1 MQRVRVLV
9 VTALLMLSQTVTF
22 AQKTSQDEASRQRF
36 RQALDLYQKE
46 KYASAQNLFDQLT
59 AAVQSKASASQDVTM
74 TEDAR
79 FYAAVCAEKL
89 GNRDAD
95 FRLEEFLRLH
105 PQSKHVGMANFY
117 LGNYHYSVGDYKKA
131 LKYYKKVPAVEVD
144 FGHRSEYN
152 FKVGYC
158 HFVDEDY
165 NEAKKCFGQEI
176 NGKSK
181 YTNASLYYYA
191 HLQYME
197 GKYDLALRNFNKLQ
211 GDKKF
216 AKIVPSYTARIYY
229 YLGKNDELL
238 QMAPT
243 LLLEEDVFKKNE
255 IRQMVAEVYFN
266 RGEYK
271 NALDYYREAMTSND
285 PAPATEQAL
294 PAEEQALPA
303 ENLSGKGKK
312 KKKGQPQLSVQACT
326 PQDSYYQIGYCYY
339 MLHEYDSAQYYLSKK
354 TACTD
359 SVAQHSLYVLG
370 DVFIH
375 LGRKADARSMF
386 QQAAAMD
393 FDAKVK
399 EDALFQ
405 YAKLSYEL
413 NSNPYNESIRSLEDY
428 LVKYPRTPHKAEVQE
443 MLTSLYFTTRNYKDA
458 LTLIEKIP
466 DRSPALNQA
475 YQRIVINRGIEV
487 FNTGNMKSAAAY
499 FQKAAQINALPKY
512 TSDAYYL
519 LAESRY
525 RLGDYEAAGK
535 TLDRFMVST
544 NATNSPYYR
553 QALYTHGYLCLKR
566 ENTADA
572 IDDFKMLQRLGVA
585 DEHQR
590 NDVDNRL
597 GDCYYLQSNYNEAMK
612 YYDRVINAADPD
624 ADYSTYQKAMSY
636 GALGK
641 YHEKLS
647 FLNQIFERFPS
658 SSLASKALF
667 EVGQTYL
674 VCDNNEMALTYFN
687 KFLKEYPQ
695 SSLVKTALL
704 NMGLIYYNTDRNNDA
719 LEVFDR
725 LLTHYAG
732 TDEARDALS
741 TVKNIYVS
749 QNRVD
754 EYFSYVKRTTKTT
767 VSTVEQDSTTYLSAE
782 NLYMSGDCESSV
794 RGFESYLEKFPEGL
808 FHLQAHYYAA
818 DCLFRN
824 GQNERALPHFE
835 AVAAAGKNNY
845 TERSLHNAANIA
857 FNLGNFTKSID
868 LYSQMVAMAESDNV
882 RLSGRVGI
890 LRSWNRLGDRD
901 SIIASAGA
909 LLAEQ
914 KVTPE
919 LRDEALIAMARTYF
933 ADSATYTQADSLY
946 DLLRSSTNGE
956 YSGEAAYR
964 IAEMRFFQHDYAG
977 AERAIETI
985 IADPASDYYLAK
997 SFILW
1002 ADIFYARGNKMQA
1015 KQTLQSIID
1024 NYEGDDLVQLALA
1037 KRNAILQEEGAL
1049 QPPEEEEIIIELDGV
1064 NENDNDNENK

>member
-1 MQRVRVLV
+1 MQRIRVLI
-9 VTALLMLSQTVTF
+9 VTALLLLSQATAF

-36 RQALDLYQKE
+36 RQAQDLYQKE
-46 KYASAQNLFDQLT
+46 KYASAQNLFDQL
-59 AAVQSKASASQDVTM
+59 AAQAEAGTM

-79 FYAAVCAEKL
+79 YYAAVCAEKL

-131 LKYYKKVPAVEVD
+131 LKYYKKVPVAEVD
-144 FGHRSEYN
+144 YGHRSEYN

-158 HFVDEDY
+158 HFAAEDY
-165 NEAKKCFGQEI
+165 GEAKKCFGQEI

-181 YTNASLYYYA
+181 YTNAALYYYA

-216 AKIVPSYTARIYY
+216 AKIVPSYIARIYY

-271 NALDYYREAMTSND
+271 NALDYYRAAMTSTD
-285 PAPATEQAL
+285 DQAPAPNEAAAPEMARK
-294 PAEEQALPA
+294 
-303 ENLSGKGKK
+303 KG
-312 KKKGQPQLSVQACT
+312 KKGQPQLAVQACT

-354 TACTD
+354 TSCTD

-413 NSNPYNESIRSLEDY
+413 NSNPYNESIRSLEEY
-428 LVKYPRTPHKAEVQE
+428 LVKYPRTAHKAEVQE

-499 FQKAAQINALPKY
+499 FQKASQINALPKY
-512 TSDAYYL
+512 TTDAYYL

-525 RLGDYEAAGK
+525 RLGDIEAAGK

-544 NATNSPYYR
+544 NATSSPYYI
-553 QALYTHGYLCLKR
+553 QALYTHGYLCMKR
-566 ENTADA
+566 DNVTDA
-572 IDDFKMLQRLGVA
+572 VDDFKMFQRLATGKV
-585 DEHQR
+585 DEHQT

-597 GDCYYLQSNYNEAMK
+597 GDCYYLQSEYNEAMK
-612 YYDRVINAADPD
+612 YYDRVINAADRD
-624 ADYSTYQKAMSY
+624 ADYATYQKAMAY
-636 GALGK
+636 GAMGK

-647 FLNQIFERFPS
+647 FLNQIFEKYS
-658 SSLASKALF
+658 QSALAPKALF

-674 VCDNNEMALTYFN
+674 VCDNNEMALLYFN
-687 KFLKEYPQ
+687 NFLKQYPQ
-695 SSLVKTALL
+695 STLVKTALL
-704 NMGLIYYNTDRNNDA
+704 NMGLIYYNTDRNNEA

-754 EYFSYVKRTTKTT
+754 EYFSYVKRTTKTS

-857 FNLGNFTKSID
+857 YSLGNFTKAID
-868 LYSQMVAMAESDNV
+868 LYSQMVQMAESDNV
-882 RLSGRVGI
+882 RLSGRVGL
-890 LRSWNRLGDRD
+890 LRCWNRLGDRD
-901 SIIASAGA
+901 SVIASAQA
-909 LLAEQ
+909 LIGES
-914 KVTPE
+914 KVTSE
-919 LRDEALIAMARTYF
+919 LRDEALVSMARTYY
-933 ADSATYTQADSLY
+933 ADSNTYRQADSLY
-946 DLLRSSTNGE
+946 DLLRTSSNGE

-1024 NYEGDDLVQLALA
+1024 NYDGDDLVQLALE

-1049 QPPEEEEIIIELDGV
+1049 QPPEEEEVIIELDNENV
-1064 NENDNDNENK
+1064 NENE

>member
-1 MQRVRVLV
+1 MQRLKILI
-9 VTALLMLSQTVTF
+9 VTLFLLFSGSVAF
-22 AQKTSQDEASRQRF
+22 AQNVSRQEASGDGF
-36 RQALDLYQKE
+36 RQAVDLYQKE
-46 KYASAQNLFDQLT
+46 KYASAQNLFDRLACQ
-59 AAVQSKASASQDVTM
+59 
-74 TEDAR
+74 TELPSIAEDSR
-79 FYAAVCAEKL
+79 YYAAVCAEKL
-89 GNRDAD
+89 GNRDAH

-105 PQSKHVGMANFY
+105 PQSKHAAMTNFY
-117 LGNYHYSVGDYKKA
+117 LGNYHYSVGDYKNA
-131 LKYYKKVPAVEVD
+131 LKYYKKISVAEVD
-144 FGHRSEYN
+144 YGHRSEYN

-158 HFVDEDY
+158 HFAGEDY
-165 NEAKKCFGQEI
+165 GEAKKCFGQEI

-181 YTNASLYYYA
+181 YTNAALYYYA

-216 AKIVPSYTARIYY
+216 AKIVPSYIARIYY

-238 QMAPT
+238 EMAPT

-271 NALDYYREAMTSND
+271 DALDYYRAAMTSSDDNT
-285 PAPATEQAL
+285 PVPEEPIAPETVT
-294 PAEEQALPA
+294 
-303 ENLSGKGKK
+303 KK
-312 KKKGQPQLSVQACT
+312 KTKKGQPHLSVQACT

-339 MLHEYDSAQYYLSKK
+339 MLHEYDSAQYYLTKK
-354 TACTD
+354 TNCTD

-375 LGRKADARSMF
+375 LGRKAEARSMF

-413 NSNPYNESIRSLEDY
+413 NSNPYNESIRSLEEY
-428 LVKYPRTPHKAEVQE
+428 LVRYPRTPHKAEVQE

-466 DRSPALNQA
+466 DKTPALNQA

-499 FQKAAQINALPKY
+499 FHKACQINALPKY
-512 TSDAYYL
+512 TTDAYYL

-525 RLGDYEAAGK
+525 RLGDNEAAGK

-544 NATNSPYYR
+544 NATTSPYYL
-553 QALYTHGYLCLKR
+553 QALYTHGYLCIER
-566 ENTADA
+566 NNTADA
-572 IDDFKMLQRLGVA
+572 IDDFKMFQRLSVGKVDPLQA
-585 DEHQR
+585 S
-590 NDVDNRL
+590 DVDNRL
-597 GDCYYLQSNYNEAMK
+597 GDCYYLQSDYNEAMK
-612 YYDRVINAADPD
+612 YYDRVINAKGRD
-624 ADYSTYQKAMSY
+624 ADYATFQKAMSY
-636 GALGK
+636 GAMSK
-641 YHEKLS
+641 YHEKLTY
-647 FLNQIFERFPS
+647 LNQIFEKYKDSP
-658 SSLASKALF
+658 LAPKALF

-674 VCDNNEMALTYFN
+674 VCDNNDMALLYFN
-687 KFLKEYPQ
+687 NFLKQYPQ
-695 SSLVKTALL
+695 STLVKTALL
-704 NMGLIYYNTDRNNDA
+704 NMGLIYYNTDRNEEA

-754 EYFSYVKRTTKTT
+754 EYFSYVKRTTKTS
-767 VSTVEQDSTTYLSAE
+767 VSTVEQDSTLYLSAE
-782 NLYMSGDCESSV
+782 NLYMGGDCESSV
-794 RGFESYLEKFPEGL
+794 RGFESYLEKFPDGL

-835 AVAAAGKNNY
+835 AVASAGRNNY

-857 FNLGNFTKSID
+857 YNLGNFTKAVD
-868 LYSQMVAMAESDNV
+868 LYSEMVQMAESDNV
-882 RLSGRVGI
+882 RLAGRVGL
-890 LRSWNRLGDRD
+890 LRCWNRLGEGD
-901 SIIASAGA
+901 SVIASAQA
-909 LLAEQ
+909 LLAES
-914 KVTPE
+914 KVTNE
-919 LRDEALIAMARTYF
+919 LRDEALLGMARTYY
-933 ADSATYTQADSLY
+933 ADSNYPQADSIY
-946 DLLRSSTNGE
+946 HLLRSSSNGE

-964 IAEMRFFQHDYAG
+964 IAEMRFFQRDYEG
-977 AERAIETI
+977 AEQAIETI

-1002 ADIFYARGNKMQA
+1002 ADIFHARGNKMQA

-1024 NYEGDDLVQLALA
+1024 NYDGDDLVQLALE
-1037 KRNAILQEEGAL
+1037 KRNAILEEEGAL
-1049 QPPEEEEIIIELDGV
+1049 QPPEEEEVIIELDGDQSTT
-1064 NENDNDNENK
+1064 EDE